1 MFIIIWCWCKGE
13 TLICC
18 TFSGFCKFVRE
29 YLSRLQFHLLLAL
42 LLVGRQGTRLP
53 KLKLNNLQHLHLPVV
68 QMQTRWIFFLRYTL
82 YIWISDHKFEPC
94 REFEW
99 WFCNLFPWK
108 QGLPNM
114 GSNAGAGT
122 LDFLRNSQQ
131 VSMMFYLFASLLFI
145 CDVFWYSY
153 FRFLFQFQAL
163 RTMVQANP
171 QILQVPIMFCLHFNF
186 YRNIVSLVHL
196 LPFSGGFMISFCAA
210 YASGTWEA
218 KSTPDATH
226 SRASDWL
233 LAFDKWA
240 RWRRRG
246 VRWL

>member
-1 MFIIIWCWCKGE
+1 MDSIPYKLYYFQFFLLVGSTGRSLGVIQKVWG
-13 TLICC
+13 LRLLA
-18 TFSGFCKFVRE
+18 SGGTPKKKNVYYNLMLMQGWDFNLLYIFLFCKFVRE

-42 LLVGRQGTRLP
+42 LLVGRQGTRLL

-68 QMQTRWIFFLRYTL
+68 QMQTRWIFFHRYTL

-94 REFEW
+94 HEFEW

-145 CDVFWYSY
+145 CDVFWDSY

-186 YRNIVSLVHL
+186 YRNIVSLVH
-196 LPFSGGFMISFCAA
+196 
-210 YASGTWEA
+210 
-218 KSTPDATH
+218 
-226 SRASDWL
+226 
-233 LAFDKWA
+233 
-240 RWRRRG
+240 
-246 VRWL
+246 